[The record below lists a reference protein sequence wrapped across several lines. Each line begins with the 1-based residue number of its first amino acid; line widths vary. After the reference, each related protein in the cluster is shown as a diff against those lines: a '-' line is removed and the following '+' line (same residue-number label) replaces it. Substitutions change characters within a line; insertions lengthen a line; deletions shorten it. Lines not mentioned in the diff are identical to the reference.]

1 MSFSVIIPSR
11 NSANLFPCVAAVR
24 EHEPDARIIVVDDGL
39 DRAPVGVE
47 CVQGE
52 KPFCYAR
59 NINIGIRAA
68 YRYTREDI
76 ATNSH
81 CLYMGHPEG
90 VVLLN
95 DDAILQTPGGFSA
108 MAQACRDNPEY
119 GLIGAT
125 ANIVGNPNQ
134 HPKNIGLR
142 QESRMVC
149 FLCVYIPRTTLD
161 RVGLLDERFTG
172 YGLDDD
178 DFSFSVRAAGLK
190 IGVHDGCYVDHG
202 SLVSSFRGDPKT
214 PADYRPNLRRF
225 IEKWGTD
232 NWSQPREKSQFP
244 ELFA

>member
-1 MSFSVIIPSR
+1 MSIAVIIPSK
-11 NSANLFPCVAAVR
+11 NSANLFDCVSAVR
-24 EHEPDARIIVVDDGL
+24 EHEPNARIIVVDDGL

-59 NINIGIRAA
+59 NINIGIRKAFESA
-68 YRYTREDI
+68 RVDVTVLDGENVVG
-76 ATNSH
+76 A
-81 CLYMGHPEG
+81 PEG

-95 DDAILQTPGGFSA
+95 DDAILMSAGGFSA

-125 ANIVGNPNQ
+125 SNVVGNPNQ
-134 HPKNIGLR
+134 FPRNIGLR
-142 QESRMVC
+142 PESRMVC
-149 FLCVYIPRTTLD
+149 FLCVYIPRATLD
-161 RVGLLDERFTG
+161 RIGGLDER
-172 YGLDDD
+172 YSEYRLDDD
-178 DFSFSVRAAGLK
+178 DYSFSVRAAGLK

-202 SLVSSFRGDPKT
+202 SLVSSFRGNPKA

-225 IEKWGTD
+225 IEKWGCD
-232 NWSQPREKSQFP
+232 NWNQPREKSQFP